1 MSKNTKRSWPSC
13 RLATRSSVCVCV
25 CVCVCVNSLCVCAQ
39 YEGNSRTNPNI
50 ANKELHRQRPQY
62 LKYNKL

>member
-13 RLATRSSVCVCV
+13 RLAARSSVCVCV
-25 CVCVCVNSLCVCAQ
+25 CVSSVCVCAQ

-50 ANKELHRQRPQY
+50 ANKELHQQRPQY